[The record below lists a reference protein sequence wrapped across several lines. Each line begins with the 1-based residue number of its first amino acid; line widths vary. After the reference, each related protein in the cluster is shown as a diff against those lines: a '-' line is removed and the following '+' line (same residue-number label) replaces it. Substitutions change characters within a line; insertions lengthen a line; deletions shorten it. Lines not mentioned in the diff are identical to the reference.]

1 MNEHIEEDLFA
12 MLDSETDERLSFE
25 FPSLPLSFHI
35 FLFNLIHFM
44 LDILS
49 SCTPY
54 EPWTLIRSSLTF
66 GFSGRRWRIRV
77 SLYVLMVEVV
87 VHTM

>member
-25 FPSLPLSFHI
+25 FLSLPLSFHI
-35 FLFNLIHFM
+35 FLFHLIHFM
-44 LDILS
+44 LDRVS

-54 EPWTLIRSSLTF
+54 EPRTLDHASLAF
-66 GFSGRRWRIRV
+66 GFRG
-77 SLYVLMVEVV
+77 
-87 VHTM
+87 